1 MLGFT
6 LSHQEKES
14 GSGSSQLDEQED
26 ISAKAVVVAHHQV
39 HRQTQEQLYW
49 NVVTVNNRY
58 GERVWVPASIRPQH
72 RLDFASQLSS
82 ITYGSMMVDGHRV
95 HMPRAIMDYKVKKQ
109 EIETAHQVS
118 LNCTGF
124 LVLYL
129 LFVQIFQDNLFNA
142 SSSSEMDRS
151 GVPAGPNMTST
162 PARAA
167 GDGAASLA
175 HDSLLAPAASNVAT
189 GPYVVHLPHLQYGVD
204 PSTEKYADTLAD
216 NEVGVAARMMEM
228 NKPML
233 EAEHRVNIFAGRVSH
248 LD

>member
-26 ISAKAVVVAHHQV
+26 VSAKAVVVAHHQV

-95 HMPRAIMDYKVKKQ
+95 HMPRVIMDYKVKKQ

-124 LVLYL
+124 WSYIFFCLDIPGQP
-129 LFVQIFQDNLFNA
+129 VQRQLQLRDGQVWSPGRSQHDVH
-142 SSSSEMDRS
+142 SSQSCR
-151 GVPAGPNMTST
+151 
-162 PARAA
+162 RR
-167 GDGAASLA
+167 
-175 HDSLLAPAASNVAT
+175 
-189 GPYVVHLPHLQYGVD
+189 
-204 PSTEKYADTLAD
+204 PS
-216 NEVGVAARMMEM
+216 
-228 NKPML
+228 
-233 EAEHRVNIFAGRVSH
+233 
-248 LD
+248 